1 MHSFKRQS
9 LSKQL
14 MDTIV
19 SGITANEFPIGEKLP
34 PEAELAELFCVSR
47 NTLREVLKT
56 LEQFGIIESIHGQ
69 GTFVSK
75 DAMQRI
81 PNIEILQILS
91 ESADVQSLLDARI
104 VIEPGLAKLSAERRT
119 DEDIDLISE
128 SIGFFVNNSNSLDS
142 IFHLRVAQAAQSPL
156 LYGYLQAVYK
166 KLIHTPYPKV
176 QELLLP
182 DEYDTEIYEHKEILD
197 AIIDKDGTTAK
208 ELMHLHLNRRF
219 KLLTEKDD

>member
-14 MDTIV
+14 MDTIIQA
-19 SGITANEFPIGEKLP
+19 ITVNEFRVGEKLP
-34 PEAELAELFCVSR
+34 PEAELAETFQISR

-56 LEQFGIIESIHGQ
+56 LEQFGIIVSIHGQ

-75 DAMQRI
+75 DAMHRI

-119 DEDIDLISE
+119 DSDIDLISE
-128 SIGFFVNNSNSLDS
+128 SIGFFVNNSNNLES
-142 IFHLRVAQAAQSPL
+142 IFHLRIAQTAQSPL

-182 DEYDTEIYEHKEILD
+182 DEDETEIREHKEILD
-197 AIIDKDGTTAK
+197 SIIDRDGATAR

-219 KLLTEKDD
+219 KLITEKDD